1 MFDQRQSLLGLKIC
15 LFWVNMYCLNLSIR
29 LFFLACI
36 EFLGNLLF
44 VKLVSVIHETFPS
57 KVWFE

>member
-15 LFWVNMYCLNLSIR
+15 LFWVNMYCLILSIR